1 MIKVAKIEILRV
13 NGLSLRRIDKSY
25 YLVTIAHHIYPMNFL
40 SHFYFDKDEDNP
52 YRIMGMVLPD
62 LLKNANKDWN
72 LRPEK
77 NEQLFLHDDLQMSLL
92 EGWKRHLEVDRH
104 FHSSDFF
111 RRHTSVLRLK
121 VVPYLLESTVRP
133 SFVAHIALELM
144 LDSLL
149 LTELNL
155 DSARFY
161 DQLQKTE
168 EKPLDEFLLLNNIPE
183 SYIFFNFLEGFIRSK
198 YLESYREPKD
208 IMFAV
213 GKICQRIWP
222 APFTDEEKFR
232 IAAVLTEYLEILKA
246 DFMTIF
252 NQIELR
258 LDPYHG
264 K

>member
-1 MIKVAKIEILRV
+1 M
-13 NGLSLRRIDKSY
+13 NKSY
-25 YLVTIAHHIYPMNFL
+25 YLVRIAPQIHPMNFL
-40 SHFYFDKDEDNP
+40 SHFYFDREEENP

-62 LLKNANKDWN
+62 LLKNANKAWN

-77 NEQLFLHDDLQMSLL
+77 NEHLFVHDDLQLSLL
-92 EGWKRHLEVDRH
+92 EGWKRHLEVDRY
-104 FHSSDFF
+104 FHSSEFF
-111 RRHTSVLRLK
+111 KRHTSILRLQI
-121 VVPYLLESTVRP
+121 VPHLLQSDVRP

-155 DSARFY
+155 DSSHFY
-161 DQLQKTE
+161 DQLQKTDQ
-168 EKPLDEFLLLNNIPE
+168 KVIDKFLQLNNIPE

-198 YLESYREPKD
+198 YLESYRQPKD

-222 APFTDEEKFR
+222 QPFSEEEKLR
-232 IAAVLTEYLEILKA
+232 VAGVLTDYLDVLKD
-246 DFMTIF
+246 DFITIF
-252 NQIELR
+252 NQIEVR
-258 LDPYHG
+258 LDPYIR